1 MIRIDRHISV
11 DCDCGA
17 CPSMYCQDLD
27 DDATPDQIAGASF
40 ELVKAVRE
48 AGWEVTSP
56 NCTICPACIATRER
70 DITTDSVRHLAGTVL
85 PPQGAGE
92 VEYAIHDGGN
102 ELYRKTEAGYDC
114 WQQDKRH
121 WVAGC
126 GFPTWQE
133 RIDNKHVTTVTT
145 PQAREQFPQAFEV
158 YCVSNGDLWR
168 RNDDGTASSW
178 ADDSVWFVR
187 SMMWTERIGVQGQ
200 GVKLLSEADA
210 RARFPAAFEGSVE
223 YAYALDRAASMLF
236 RVAASGYVES
246 RSVRWA
252 QGEWEEYDKTGGMAC
267 VIDRDTQPLTTP
279 QAREQFPDAFEGESD
294 AWTMFYGVTPTDGLY
309 RCTVPGRPQLW
320 KPKAGIWL
328 DSNNYRTY
336 SDFCSLS
343 GDRITEPDARARFP
357 AAFGGSKEGE
367 YIIYKETLIY
377 RRTEDKPELWTA
389 HDPTWR
395 ISTDFMSWGDL
406 IDEKRASAIAPTEAR
421 KIMEG
426 GE

>member
-145 PQAREQFPQAFEV
+145 PQAREQFP
-158 YCVSNGDLWR
+158 
-168 RNDDGTASSW
+168 
-178 ADDSVWFVR
+178 
-187 SMMWTERIGVQGQ
+187 
-200 GVKLLSEADA
+200 
-210 RARFPAAFEGSVE
+210 
-223 YAYALDRAASMLF
+223 
-236 RVAASGYVES
+236 
-246 RSVRWA
+246 
-252 QGEWEEYDKTGGMAC
+252 
-267 VIDRDTQPLTTP
+267 
-279 QAREQFPDAFEGESD
+279 DAFEGESD